1 MKPKQFIKKQY
12 LTSSFK
18 ERVLP
23 ELTDDKS
30 EIKLQECTL
39 KERMNDTQLK
49 EITKSTPI
57 NVKYFASIIQDFVK
71 TADKSMYF
79 ILHIKTSKEVV
90 AVPVSWYDDEW
101 NFYAHDFDFSAWCSG
116 AYVFLFPATDS
127 LDSLT
132 LCKKDI
138 EDAYNKGREDVVE
151 ETKNIIYREFGAYKM
166 GIIKEVEKMVK
177 NIITNLSPNKEE

>member
-90 AVPVSWYDDEW
+90 AVPVGWSGDEW
-101 NFYAHDFDFSAWCSG
+101 DFG
-116 AYVFLFPATDS
+116 ADGFDYDWWPGDLVFLFPATDS